1 MKKKTN
7 TNTNTNAIDL
17 QEEILLQV
25 DGEEEKKHTLS
36 WELLKKIGDN
46 TQNLIDTLVKV
57 STEENK
63 IPAEL
68 TKLIFVGFYPGSAI
82 PAWKLPNFPNLMFP
96 VEKEVK
102 QLNSD
107 LGFVLGSLNS
117 GNFKAIADN
126 YTEPSVKNLVIDA
139 VYDFSNSVGTKPFRV
154 VKRDETT
161 KSGFK
166 PVARI
171 RKMTTDHKNQLYSKI
186 EKGTSKIKEETIEAV
201 AKVQVYK
208 NKKGK
213 LSGKKLQF
221 YTEKNA
227 ALSIKIDHIET
238 EKRVYLLQGEQSFS
252 LIIPQKNSFII
263 ESDLLDIYAVGET
276 FKAAE
281 EDFSHQFDYT
291 YQRLTQ
297 IEDSKLSNHLLKA
310 KKFITLLVDTVKDK

>member
-1 MKKKTN
+1 MKKTTKT
-7 TNTNTNAIDL
+7 IDL
-17 QEEILLQV
+17 QNEILLQV

-36 WELLKKIGDN
+36 WDLLKKIGDN
-46 TQNLIDTLVKV
+46 TQKLIDTLVKV

-63 IPAEL
+63 IPVEL

-82 PAWKLPNFPNLMFP
+82 SAWKLPDFPNLMFP

-126 YTEPSVKNLVIDA
+126 YTEPSVNNLVIDA

-166 PVARI
+166 AVAKI
-171 RKMTTDHKNQLYSKI
+171 RKMTTEHKNQLYSKVVPI
-186 EKGTSKIKEETIEAV
+186 KSKINEETIEAV

-213 LSGKKLQF
+213 LSSKKLQF
-221 YTEKNA
+221 YIEKDA

-238 EKRVYLLQGEQSFS
+238 EKRVYLLRGEQNFS
-252 LIIPQKNSFII
+252 LTTPQKNSFVI
-263 ESDLLDIYAVGET
+263 ENDLLDIYALGTTIEE
-276 FKAAE
+276 AE
-281 EDFSHQFDYT
+281 EDFFHQFDYT

-297 IEDSKLSNHLLKA
+297 IEDAKLSNHLLQA
-310 KKFITLLVDTVKDK
+310 KRFITLLVDTVKEK